1 MFLLDDIVLAP
12 LKGIIF
18 IGKKIDELMQKE
30 ISDEGRIKERL
41 MELQLKFE
49 MDEIT
54 VDEYDKREEELLGM
68 IERIRADK
76 ENNQQ

>member
-1 MFLLDDIVLAP
+1 MFILDDIVLAP

-18 IGKKIDELMQKE
+18 IGNKIDELMQKE

-54 VDEYDKREEELLGM
+54 VEEYDQREEELLDM

>member
-1 MFLLDDIVLAP
+1 MFLLDDILLAP
-12 LKGIIF
+12 IKGIIF
-18 IGKKIDELMQKE
+18 IGKKVEELMQKE

-54 VDEYDKREEELLGM
+54 MEEYDQREEELLGM

-76 ENNQQ
+76 ENNQ

>member
-1 MFLLDDIVLAP
+1 MFILDDIVLAP

-18 IGKKIDELMQKE
+18 IGNKIDELMQKE

-54 VDEYDKREEELLGM
+54 VEEYDQREEELLNM

>member
-1 MFLLDDIVLAP
+1 MFILDDIVLAP
-12 LKGIIF
+12 LKGLIF
-18 IGKKIDELMQKE
+18 IGNKIDELMQRE

-54 VDEYDKREEELLGM
+54 VEEYDKREEELLDM

-76 ENNQQ
+76 ENIQE